1 MSPSAS
7 SDRPSVP
14 EAPTLLS
21 GPGASVSPFAV
32 TVSAGESKA
41 GESIGPY
48 KLLSRVG
55 EGGFGEVWL
64 AERREPFVQRVALK
78 LIKPGMDSRAVI
90 ARFDQERQALAVM
103 DHPNVAKVIDGGV
116 TAAGRPYF
124 VMEYVQGEP
133 ITNFC
138 DRHTYTI
145 RRRLELFI
153 SVCEAVQHAHQKGII
168 HRDIKPTN
176 ILVTMAGGG
185 GGGSTAAGLTGHV
198 GGAVVKVIDFG
209 VAKAMSHTLTNQT
222 IFTESGQLIGTPE
235 YMSPEQAEMGRLDVD
250 TRTDVYSLGVVL
262 YELLTGVLPFDPAA
276 MRSGGYGEIQ
286 RIIREQ
292 EPPKP
297 STRLSGVEHATGQTL
312 ARVRDTGREDLERLL
327 RRELDWVPLK
337 ALRKDRTRRYA
348 SASALADDVRRYLE
362 GRPLEAAPESR
373 VYLARKFVRRNRPQV
388 FAAGAVLAALVAGL
402 AGTLVQRAEAVRQ
415 ARLAHVQASEAQAQ
429 REAAE
434 ASAAEAKTRADELKK
449 VSDFYVQ
456 MLSQIDPNAAGKL
469 LKEDVH
475 QRLEAMLT
483 GAGVPE
489 AERTEELEAFDR
501 QWSKVNHTD
510 AARELIDQTILKPA
524 VAAIDKEF
532 ANQPV
537 VDAALRQVLSGRYIA
552 LGMFDA
558 ALPLQARAIELRR
571 KELGDDHPDTM
582 TSINNMGG
590 LLHARGEIAAVEPY
604 FREALER
611 RRRVLGPDHADT
623 LLSLNNMGGLLHAQ
637 GDLVGAEKCYKEAM
651 EGRRKTR
658 GDDDPGTLTSINT
671 VATILREQG
680 KLDEAEPFNRE
691 ALERRTRVLGADSPA
706 TLITLSNMGV
716 LLRLQGKL
724 EEAEKYHVEALEKR
738 RRVLGEDH
746 PSTLISVSNMG
757 ELRKAQGRLDEAE
770 PHVVEALE
778 KRRRILGPEH
788 PQSIGSA
795 AQMGELRT
803 AQRRWADAEALLL
816 PAAEVAEAKLPPRSE
831 ARVAVV
837 KALEGLYR
845 AWDAG
850 EPGRGYE
857 VKAATWK
864 ARREEVAGAGPSNTR

>member
-1 MSPSAS
+1 MTPSPG

-21 GPGASVSPFAV
+21 GPAASVSPFAV
-32 TVSAGESKA
+32 TVSGGESKA

-133 ITNFC
+133 ITTFC
-138 DRHTYTI
+138 DRHTYSI
-145 RRRLELFI
+145 RQRLELFI
-153 SVCEAVQHAHQKGII
+153 SVCDAVQHAHQKGII

-176 ILVTMAGGG
+176 ILVTMVGGAGGAG
-185 GGGSTAAGLTGHV
+185 GAGSGGGSTAAGPSGHV
-198 GGAVVKVIDFG
+198 AGAVVKVIDFG

-297 STRLSGVEHATGQTL
+297 STRLSNVEPATGQTL
-312 ARVRDTGREDLERLL
+312 ARARDTARDDLERLL
-327 RRELDWVPLK
+327 RSELDWVPLK

-348 SASALADDVRRYLE
+348 SAAALADDVRRYLD

-388 FAAGAVLAALVAGL
+388 IAAAAVLAALVAGL

-415 ARLAHVQASEAQAQ
+415 AHLAREQAREAQAQ
-429 REAAE
+429 RTAAE
-434 ASAAEAKTRADELKK
+434 ASATEARIRADELKQ

-456 MLSQIDPNAAGKL
+456 MLSQIDPTAAGKL

-475 QRLEAMLT
+475 TRLESALT
-483 GAGVPE
+483 AAGLPG
-489 AERTEELEAFDR
+489 AERAADLADFDR
-501 QWSKVNHTD
+501 QWARVNHTD
-510 AARELIDQTILKPA
+510 AARELIDRTILRPA
-524 VAAIDKEF
+524 VAAIDKQF

-558 ALPLQARAIELRR
+558 ALPLQERAIALRR
-571 KELGDDHPDTM
+571 QALGDDHPDTL

-590 LLHARGEIAAVEPY
+590 LLHARGEIAAAEPY
-604 FREALER
+604 LREALER
-611 RRRVLGPDHADT
+611 RRRVLGDDHPDT

-637 GDLVGAEKCYKEAM
+637 GDLAGAEKCYKEAM
-651 EGRRKTR
+651 ERRRKTL

-691 ALERRTRVLGADSPA
+691 ALERRTRVLGAESPA

-746 PSTLISVSNMG
+746 PGTLISVSNMG

-770 PHVVEALE
+770 PLVVEALE
-778 KRRRILGPEH
+778 KRRRILGPDH
-788 PQSIGSA
+788 PQTLGSA
-795 AQMGELRT
+795 AQLGELRT
-803 AQRRWADAEALLL
+803 AQHRFAEAEAVLR
-816 PAAEVAEAKLPPRSE
+816 PAIEVAESRLPPRSE
-831 ARVAVV
+831 ARVALV
-837 KALEGLYR
+837 KAMETLDHAR
-845 AWDAG
+845 HAAAPD
-850 EPGRGYE
+850 EPRT
-857 VKAATWK
+857 K
-864 ARREEVAGAGPSNTR
+864 